1 MRGGLRIAREFV
13 EADGHGLAEV
23 HGAMLFARGDAQ
35 EPMAVAEVFIGKT
48 ALLRTE
54 ENGDRAG
61 RKAFADEGSGLLKA
75 PDRVLQ
81 LTETDGRSSDD
92 QRAVPDGFGEGFA
105 LFGAG
110 EQRRGADRRARLAEC
125 QFVGVYDTQMEE
137 AEVAHRAG
145 GGADVERIARGDKDD
160 AQAIEFGRS
169 EEHTSELQS
178 QSNLVC
184 RLLLEK
190 KKKRHRPS

>member
-1 MRGGLRIAREFV
+1 M
-13 EADGHGLAEV
+13 
-23 HGAMLFARGDAQ
+23 
-35 EPMAVAEVFIGKT
+35 AEVFIGKT

-160 AQAIEFGRS
+160 AQAIEFGIRRQGRRVYS
-169 EEHTSELQS
+169 RREVMKQRDKEEKEAAWKAAPQ
-178 QSNLVC
+178 QEAAC
-184 RLLLEK
+184 MGDDW
-190 KKKRHRPS
+190 